1 MLSNPQSISSRARL
15 DNDPFVSYSQAL
27 HDYTL
32 RLWTESRRIA
42 EEKSRN
48 RAARKEEAS
57 RRRNETEFS
66 LTSQIPKSSPTPVNS

>member
-1 MLSNPQSISSRARL
+1 MLSNTQSISSSLRPHL

-42 EEKSRN
+42 EEK
-48 RAARKEEAS
+48 ARK
-57 RRRNETEFS
+57 RRNETEFS
-66 LTSQIPKSSPTPVNS
+66 LTSQMPKYSPT

>member
-1 MLSNPQSISSRARL
+1 MLSDSQLANSSTR
-15 DNDPFVSYSQAL
+15 NDPFVSYSQSL

-42 EEKSRN
+42 EEKARF

-57 RRRNETEFS
+57 RRRREIETSHTPE
-66 LTSQIPKSSPTPVNS
+66 TSDSRRV